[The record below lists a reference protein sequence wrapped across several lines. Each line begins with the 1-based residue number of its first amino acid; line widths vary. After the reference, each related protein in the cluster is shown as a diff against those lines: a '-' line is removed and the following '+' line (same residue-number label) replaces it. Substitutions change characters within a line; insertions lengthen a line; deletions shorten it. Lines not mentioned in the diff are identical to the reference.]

1 MRFLPCCFLFLAS
14 VFLVSVSVRA
24 AEPSV
29 RAAEPTTYL
38 LQADLSAGDVSEV
51 VVTLEVGGE
60 SLYGEA
66 GGIEKEPLSVSGEFR
81 YTEQLLKWSDEM
93 AGSSRSLRHY
103 RSATAKIQKEQAGV
117 QPTLSESAS
126 GSASES
132 TPMVVAEIRAG
143 KTGLNGAA
151 GPLTRGQY
159 DLINLPGNTLA
170 LNHLLPGRALKEG
183 ESWDHD
189 AATIGAL
196 LGMDHVAVCE
206 VRSVVTGDQN
216 NQVQIRMAGTVHGTI
231 DGAPTEM
238 HLRGAYLFHL
248 RAKRITKLNLAIQE
262 KRTGSPIV
270 PGLDV
275 VAKVSISVKPSEA
288 PSEAMKGMLAELGD
302 QQDASE
308 PLSEPLSEILRYE
321 AAEQGFRFLHDRC
334 WYVTAEQRDQV
345 SLGCLQKGDLTAR
358 CSITTLPARSEGR
371 ATSLEQYERD
381 VRTSV
386 GEPLETVVASTQWTT
401 AEGHACLG
409 VVAHGSVKG
418 VPLEWRYYLVSAPGL
433 PRVSL
438 SVTVEQSRVEQFGDT
453 DRQIVDSLELLQK
466 AETASKGTEKVAR

>member
-1 MRFLPCCFLFLAS
+1 MRFVTRFLPCCVLMWAS
-14 VFLVSVSVRA
+14 VSARA
-24 AEPSV
+24 AEPSGSA
-29 RAAEPTTYL
+29 RAAEPSGYL

-51 VVTLEVGGE
+51 TVTLEVGGE
-60 SLYGEA
+60 SLYGEE
-66 GGIEKEPLSVSGEFR
+66 GGVEKEPLSVSGKFR
-81 YTEQLLKWSDEM
+81 YTEQLLKWSDETSG
-93 AGSSRSLRHY
+93 ANRSLRHY
-103 RSATAKIQKEQAGV
+103 RSATATIQKEKAGMKQA
-117 QPTLSESAS
+117 LAESA
-126 GSASES
+126 A
-132 TPMVVAEIRAG
+132 MVVAEIRAG
-143 KTGLNGAA
+143 KTVLNGAA

-170 LNHLLPGRALKEG
+170 LNHLLPGRSLEEG
-183 ESWDHD
+183 ESWDHE

-206 VRSVVTGDQN
+206 VRSVVTGDKN

-248 RAKRITKLNLAIQE
+248 RAKRITKLNLAMRE
-262 KRTGSPIV
+262 ERTSSPIV

-288 PSEAMKGMLAELGD
+288 TKAMLAELAELGNP
-302 QQDASE
+302 QDDSE
-308 PLSEPLSEILRYE
+308 PLSETLSYE
-321 AAEQGFRFLHDRC
+321 AAEQGFRFLHDRS

-358 CSITTLPARSEGR
+358 CNITTLPARSEDR

-386 GEPLETVVASTQWTT
+386 GEHLETVVASTQWTT
-401 AEGHACLG
+401 AEGHDCLG
-409 VVAHGSVKG
+409 VVAHGAVKG
-418 VPLEWRYYLVSAPGL
+418 VPLEWRYYLVSSPGR

-453 DRQIVDSLELLQK
+453 DREIVDSLELLEKTAASSAAK
-466 AETASKGTEKVAR
+466 ASTRLSR